1 MLNKKMIYGLF
12 ILFVGLTM
20 SFNTAVAQVTE
31 DQEMSSPT
39 SFSAIV
45 VDASNGQPLSDV
57 TVKVKDTEME
67 ATTDQ
72 AGKFT
77 FDNLNVP
84 VGTPSQPGSVDF
96 QSQEVT
102 FEINHE
108 GYQPF
113 SKTLSIE
120 EIRQHQQTQTQAQT
134 QTQTQDQT
142 QDRTQDQAMQDDSQL
157 MKFELEPVSDE
168 DEYEQE

>member
-1 MLNKKMIYGLF
+1 MLSKKMIYGLF

-20 SFNTAVAQVTE
+20 SFNVSVAQVTE
-31 DQEMSSPT
+31 DQETGAQT

-57 TVKVKDTEME
+57 TVKVKGTELE

-72 AGKFT
+72 DGKFS

-84 VGTPSQPGSVDF
+84 VGTPSEPGSADF

-108 GYQPF
+108 GYKPF
-113 SKTLSIE
+113 SKTLSME
-120 EIRQHQQTQTQAQT
+120 EIRQHQQTQTQT
-134 QTQTQDQT
+134 QNQE
-142 QDRTQDQAMQDDSQL
+142 MQDDSQL
-157 MKFELEPVSDE
+157 MRFELEPE
-168 DEYEQE
+168 TEEYEQEQ

>member
-1 MLNKKMIYGLF
+1 MIYGLF

-20 SFNTAVAQVTE
+20 SFNTSVAQVTE
-31 DQEMSSPT
+31 GQEMNSPT

-57 TVKVKDTEME
+57 TVKVKGTELQ
-67 ATTDQ
+67 ATSDQ
-72 AGKFT
+72 NGKFT
-77 FDNLNVP
+77 FDNLSVP
-84 VGTPSQPGSVDF
+84 VGTPSPEPGSADF

-120 EIRQHQQTQTQAQT
+120 EIRQHQQTQTQ
-134 QTQTQDQT
+134 DQE
-142 QDRTQDQAMQDDSQL
+142 MQDDSQL
-157 MKFELEPVSDE
+157 MKFELEPES